1 MHFLRLL
8 SHFAMH
14 EHSVKP
20 MQDAFLPRRP
30 CQEAEKAYFNRS
42 IDIFGPFEE
51 ILLGFIGFLQA
62 AGLHHGDWH
71 HGLHPGGQHEGD
83 RVQ

>member
-42 IDIFGPFEE
+42 IDIFGPFEA

-62 AGLHHGDWH
+62 FGAEIASIRH
-71 HGLHPGGQHEGD
+71 
-83 RVQ
+83 